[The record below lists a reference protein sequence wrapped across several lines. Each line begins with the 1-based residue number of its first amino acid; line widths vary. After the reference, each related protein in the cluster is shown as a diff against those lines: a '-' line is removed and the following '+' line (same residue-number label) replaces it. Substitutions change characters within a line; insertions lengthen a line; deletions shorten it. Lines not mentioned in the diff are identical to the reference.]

1 MNTERKD
8 FHSSEEETNYTRKFP
23 ERSQE
28 DFEKLARLSQQ
39 VCRNLVKPTN
49 RLIDRNASGTYIN
62 RKIFHFMCDP
72 RLYINAYVRISKN
85 KGALT
90 KGNPND
96 KEVMKLFG

>member
-1 MNTERKD
+1 MTVKFQKRKD
-8 FHSSEEETNYTRKFP
+8 
-23 ERSQE
+23 
-28 DFEKLARLSQQ
+28 
-39 VCRNLVKPTN
+39 
-49 RLIDRNASGTYIN
+49 
-62 RKIFHFMCDP
+62 FHFMCDP